1 MPSTSF
7 RAARTR
13 SRALGASSTRSGP
26 REASPTSA
34 SVRRSPERTI
44 CIPGFYTICPPP
56 PRSTVC
62 SPLMLIVQKYGGTSV
77 GDAERIR
84 NVARRATSARKAGHD
99 VVVVV
104 SAMAGETNRLLKL
117 TTEISRRPNERE
129 QDVVVSTGE
138 QVTVGL
144 LALAIQELKGR
155 SRSFLGHQVRI
166 LTDSAF
172 ANARIRSIDDSNL
185 RESLRKK
192 EIAVVAGFQGIDEHG
207 NITTLGRGGSDTTA
221 VALAAALKAES
232 CEIYTDVE
240 GVYTTDP
247 RVCDRARKLDRISYE
262 EMLELASLGSKVL
275 QIRSVEFAMKYK
287 VPLWVKS
294 SFTDERG
301 TLVCEEDKAMEEV
314 LVSGIALTRDE
325 SRFVIRGVPDKP
337 GIAAKV
343 FGTLAEQGIV
353 VDVIVQTPARE
364 DGRTD
369 MAFTLGR
376 LDVEKTNDLVRK
388 IGKQIGA
395 GKVDHEE
402 GIAKVSIVGVG
413 MRNHAGVAARMFQV
427 LAEEG
432 VNIRVISTSEIK
444 ISCLIDEKYAELA
457 VRALHTAFA
466 LDKAESAK
474 S

>member
-1 MPSTSF
+1 
-7 RAARTR
+7 
-13 SRALGASSTRSGP
+13 
-26 REASPTSA
+26 
-34 SVRRSPERTI
+34 
-44 CIPGFYTICPPP
+44 
-56 PRSTVC
+56 
-62 SPLMLIVQKYGGTSV
+62 MLIVQKYGGTSV
-77 GDAERIR
+77 ADADRIR
-84 NVARRATSARKAGHD
+84 NVARRALAARKQGHD

-117 TTEISRRPNERE
+117 TNEIAKRPSERE

-144 LALAIQELKGR
+144 LALAIQEQKGK

-172 ANARIRSIDDSNL
+172 ANARIRSIDDAKL
-185 RESLRKK
+185 RDSLRNK
-192 EIAVVAGFQGIDEHG
+192 EIAVVAGSLDKKEHG

-232 CEIYTDVE
+232 CEIYTDVD

-294 SFTDERG
+294 SFAEDAG
-301 TLVCEEDKAMEEV
+301 TLVCEEDEAMEEV
-314 LVSGIALTRDE
+314 LVSGIAVTRDE

-343 FGTLAEQGIV
+343 FGPLAELGIV
-353 VDVIVQTPARE
+353 VDVIVQTPAHE

-369 MAFTLGR
+369 VAFTVGR
-376 LDVEKTNDLVRK
+376 ADVDRANEQMRK
-388 IGKQIGA
+388 IAKQIGA
-395 GKVDHEE
+395 GKVEHEE

-413 MRNHAGVAARMFQV
+413 MRNHAGVAAKMFQV
-427 LAEEG
+427 LADEG

-444 ISCLIDEKYAELA
+444 VSCLIDEKYAELA
-457 VRALHTAFA
+457 VRALHTAFG
-466 LDKAESAK
+466 LDRKEG
-474 S
+474 